1 MWKKKLLMDAVICQK
16 EKKICTGSIFSLIMG
31 ALRAPDKNVNLIQ
44 L

>member
-1 MWKKKLLMDAVICQK
+1 MDAVICQK
-16 EKKICTGSIFSLIMG
+16 EKKICSDSNFSLTTG